1 MEKNFKTYIGTKTV
15 KAMPMTYH
23 EAGQKGL
30 IREYKKDVKEQ
41 CGYCVQYADGYK
53 SWSPANVFEEAYKV
67 SETYVDRMKIELAD
81 LNEKICKATKAIYT
95 LGMVEA
101 KSRSALSEQLS
112 AMRGYAEILYW
123 RIYDAESSKKNCSSE
138 SQCAGREGKR

>member
-23 EAGQKGL
+23 EAGQKDL

-53 SWSPANVFEEAYKV
+53 SWSPANVFEEAYKCAETFLDCLQIEF
-67 SETYVDRMKIELAD
+67 SELTERFNSLDTFLSRGFDHVIEKVGNRQAAMLISQHQAMQAYLHVLESRIDD
-81 LNEKICKATKAIYT
+81 LKQNINAQEGRANDEK
-95 LGMVEA
+95 
-101 KSRSALSEQLS
+101 
-112 AMRGYAEILYW
+112 
-123 RIYDAESSKKNCSSE
+123 
-138 SQCAGREGKR
+138 